1 MRNLVHNPDTVYAL
15 AKSHRYVF
23 RRSDGVQKISGKKW
37 QRQIRQCLSE
47 IGHQFCCPSAHSVVI
62 LVTMY
67 RDSEIQRKM
76 SIGSMQ
82 CNICTVALSV
92 LINVSTLHVYKT
104 NVRIFGSEVKLQ
116 LKDRRYDNGL
126 PGQEYGICY
135 RVVMNQYGAT
145 WKLLLSRKK
154 ERNSQKTLLLTV
166 SSVTK
171 SP

>member
-1 MRNLVHNPDTVYAL
+1 MEPRKYPEKKGKDKYVNVCR
-15 AKSHRYVF
+15 KS
-23 RRSDGVQKISGKKW
+23 SP
-37 QRQIRQCLSE
+37 
-47 IGHQFCCPSAHSVVI
+47 QFCGPSAHSVVI

-92 LINVSTLHVYKT
+92 LINVSTLLVYKT

-135 RVVMNQYGAT
+135 RVVMNQYRAT

-154 ERNSQKTLLLTV
+154 ERNSQKTERLTV
-166 SSVTK
+166 SSITK